1 MEALPTRLSS
11 DSPITGYHAFASD
24 EENRT
29 GVTGQV
35 SFDSHVVDLVSVAAR
50 LVNALTP
57 RPAQLRE
64 AAAQALGGDGRPVPA
79 VTARQAATLADAAGQ
94 MRGVFTSAAAGDL
107 ATAAGAVN
115 ALMAATGARPQL
127 DPLPGGGWH
136 VHFHGADDTLA
147 TGWIAG
153 CATALALAMG
163 SDLAGRLGVCAAERC
178 QRVYVDLS
186 RNSSKRF
193 CSLACQNRTKAAAHR
208 ARR

>member
-1 MEALPTRLSS
+1 MRPVGRVLPRRREAAQAVRPR
-11 DSPITGYHAFASD
+11 
-24 EENRT
+24 
-29 GVTGQV
+29 
-35 SFDSHVVDLVSVAAR
+35 AAR
-50 LVNALTP
+50 LGV
-57 RPAQLRE
+57 
-64 AAAQALGGDGRPVPA
+64 
-79 VTARQAATLADAAGQ
+79 
-94 MRGVFTSAAAGDL
+94 VFTSAAAGDL
-107 ATAAGAVN
+107 ATAAQVVNGLLAGA
-115 ALMAATGARPQL
+115 GARPQL
-127 DPLPGGGWH
+127 DPLPDGGWH

>member
-1 MEALPTRLSS
+1 M
-11 DSPITGYHAFASD
+11 
-24 EENRT
+24 
-29 GVTGQV
+29 TGQV

>member
-1 MEALPTRLSS
+1 M
-11 DSPITGYHAFASD
+11 
-24 EENRT
+24 
-29 GVTGQV
+29 TGQV

-64 AAAQALGGDGRPVPA
+64 AAAQALGGNGRPVPA

-107 ATAAGAVN
+107 ATAARAVN